1 MTLPESL
8 RDWPDDAVE
17 AYRERVAI
25 MVVDG
30 EMPEKEARVLAQVR
44 VRMEWAR
51 RKEQRRG

>member
-8 RDWPDDAVE
+8 RDWPEDAVE

-25 MVVDG
+25 MVGDG

-44 VRMEWAR
+44 VRMEWSG